1 MNEPLLTVN
10 NLVIQFPT
18 RGKNKITV
26 VNDVSF
32 HVNQGE
38 FVAIVGESGS
48 GKSMTSLAIMGLL
61 KSGGE
66 ITNGAIQFQG
76 RDLLALN
83 KTERRKINGKEMT
96 MIFQEPMSSLNP
108 MLRIKTQIA
117 ETLKIHHPNKTKKAI
132 QEKVVD
138 LLRQVEIPNP
148 EAVAKRFPH
157 QLSGGMRQ
165 RVMIAIAVA
174 NEPKLLIADEP
185 TTALDVTIQ
194 KQILSLMKELNRKNK
209 MGVVFITHDL
219 SVVADIADRVLVMH
233 QGEIVEEANVFE
245 LFDNP
250 QHPYTIRLL
259 KAMPTLETKTD
270 TIDLLPNRPERLDE
284 LEGAP
289 FQKISDTHFVR
300 KKEDGKNG
308 G

>member
-1 MNEPLLTVN
+1 MNEPLLAVN
-10 NLVIQFPT
+10 HLVIQFPA

-66 ITNGAIQFQG
+66 ITNGSIQFQE

-117 ETLKIHHPNKTKKAI
+117 ETLKIHHPNQSKKAI

-138 LLRQVEIPNP
+138 LLRQVEIPNA
-148 EAVAKRFPH
+148 EAVANRFPH

-165 RVMIAIAVA
+165 RVMIAIAIA

-194 KQILSLMKELNRKNK
+194 KQILSLMKDLNRKNK

-219 SVVADIADRVLVMH
+219 SVVADIADRVLVMR

-270 TIDLLPNRPERLDE
+270 TIDLLPDRPERLDE
-284 LEGAP
+284 LAGAS

-300 KKEDGKNG
+300 KKGDGKDG